1 LAASVL
7 VWTRVTH
14 GEHFFAPLVL
24 EEQHRSGRRRL
35 ASLAS
40 RVARGGRVGRPE
52 YHYAMLMTALDAY
65 ADQLAAR
72 IDAGESAELAGI
84 GQLASVFLA
93 S

>member
-14 GEHFFAPLVL
+14 GEHFSAPLVL
-24 EEQHRSGRRRL
+24 EEQRRSGRRRL

-40 RVARGGRVGRPE
+40 RVAHGSRVGRPE
-52 YHYAMLMTALDAY
+52 HHCAMLMTALDAH

-72 IDAGESAELAGI
+72 IDAE
-84 GQLASVFLA
+84 
-93 S
+93 